1 MLWERRKRGSAAMLG
16 VDGSTPIDRRGFTI
30 GYDLG
35 TVGTW
40 VRILVGVVASV
51 ALVTIDL
58 SSSGPAANFFWETSL
73 WFLGLLGA
81 YTVVYVLLAP
91 NVMSRLNPWVST
103 VIFYGPVLVL
113 PYIDTL
119 PDAFRIALA
128 LYIILSIAVVVFV
141 RYGGC
146 EVVGIP
152 ALIVRR
158 RHVVYC
164 PWNTVDI
171 VDKAIEDSRW
181 SQHLQG
187 ISVKVVSTVFVIG
200 VLVGGSYLLG
210 EAAPLAWGLTAAASV
225 VVVALWVVFSASGSK
240 SERSTE

>member
-1 MLWERRKRGSAAMLG
+1 MSR
-16 VDGSTPIDRRGFTI
+16 PDRSSLMNPGFTI

-40 VRILVGVVASV
+40 VRILVGVVASL
-51 ALVTIDL
+51 ALLSIDL
-58 SSSGPAANFFWETSL
+58 SSDRPAADFFWESSL
-73 WFLGLLGA
+73 WFLGILAA
-81 YTVVYVLLAP
+81 YTAVYVLLAP
-91 NVMSRLNPWVST
+91 RVLSRLNPWVLT
-103 VIFYGPVLVL
+103 VIFYGPVLVV
-113 PYIDTL
+113 PYVDAL
-119 PDAFRIALA
+119 PDTFRVALTS
-128 LYIILSIAVVVFV
+128 YIILSIVVVVFV

-152 ALIVRR
+152 SLIVRQ

-181 SQHLQG
+181 SQSLQG
-187 ISVKVVSTVFVIG
+187 VSVKVVSTVVVIG
-200 VLVGGSYLLG
+200 VLVGGFYLLDD
-210 EAAPLAWGLTAAASV
+210 AAPLAWALTAAASV
-225 VVVALWVVFSASGSK
+225 VVVAVWVSLHRAASQ

>member
-1 MLWERRKRGSAAMLG
+1 
-16 VDGSTPIDRRGFTI
+16 
-30 GYDLG
+30 
-35 TVGTW
+35 
-40 VRILVGVVASV
+40 
-51 ALVTIDL
+51 
-58 SSSGPAANFFWETSL
+58 
-73 WFLGLLGA
+73 
-81 YTVVYVLLAP
+81 
-91 NVMSRLNPWVST
+91 
-103 VIFYGPVLVL
+103 
-113 PYIDTL
+113 
-119 PDAFRIALA
+119 
-128 LYIILSIAVVVFV
+128 
-141 RYGGC
+141 
-146 EVVGIP
+146 VGIP

-187 ISVKVVSTVFVIG
+187 ISVKVASTVVVIG

-225 VVVALWVVFSASGSK
+225 VVVAVWVVFSASGSK